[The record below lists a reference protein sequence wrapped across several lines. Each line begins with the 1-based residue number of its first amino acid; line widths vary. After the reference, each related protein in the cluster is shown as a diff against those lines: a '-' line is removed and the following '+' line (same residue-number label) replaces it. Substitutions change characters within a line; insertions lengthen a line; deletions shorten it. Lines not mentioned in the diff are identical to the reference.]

1 MPGEDREKRIRE
13 LAYAIWQQEGR
24 PEGRAEEHW
33 RMAETAVE
41 AMERAEVEITLQ
53 TDGVPKDKRPFPDT
67 RAPPTS

>member
-1 MPGEDREKRIRE
+1 
-13 LAYAIWQQEGR
+13 
-24 PEGRAEEHW
+24 
-33 RMAETAVE
+33 MAETAVE

>member
-1 MPGEDREKRIRE
+1 MTGEDRQKRIRE

-33 RMAETAVE
+33 RMAEAAVE

-53 TDGVPKDKRPFPDT
+53 ADGVPKDKRPFVDT
-67 RAPPTS
+67 RPPSS